1 MSSYQARLISF
12 CKIKKSSKAVVI
24 IKSSRMELIK
34 NLLILQFIS
43 LLFLQTSALTSPM
56 EVSYNNKYIYTSTL
70 TIPTS
75 RTYKNPLIS
84 PTLQIFSIP
93 FPATLSNLSTSSVLL
108 SISNIQLDIPQGKA
122 YMVRG
127 I

>member
-1 MSSYQARLISF
+1 
-12 CKIKKSSKAVVI
+12 
-24 IKSSRMELIK
+24 MELIK
-34 NLLILQFIS
+34 NLLILQCIS
-43 LLFLQTSALTSPM
+43 LLFSQTSTLTSPM

-84 PTLQIFSIP
+84 PTLQIFLIP